1 MTRPEGHP
9 ADQAGPMAFV
19 ADIAAPAL
27 GDSDVHHLVRV
38 LRQRAGDPL
47 TVADGSGRWRTA
59 RLDPS
64 TPSSLG
70 ELGPVSEL
78 SDVAPALAIGFA
90 LVKGDKPELI
100 VQKLTE
106 LGVDRIVP
114 FRADRSVV
122 RWDDAKAAKAVER
135 LRVVARAAAMQCHRP
150 RLPMVSDVSDLGDL
164 LAEGAALA
172 DRGGARPSLSMP
184 FLLVGPEGGWSAAE
198 VARSAPRV
206 TLGVHVLRAETAV
219 LTAAVL
225 LTSLRVR
232 NVGQVD

>member
-1 MTRPEGHP
+1 MTQPEGHP

-19 ADIAAPAL
+19 NDIEAPAL
-27 GDSDVHHLVRV
+27 ADSDAHHLVRV

-206 TLGVHVLRAETAV
+206 TLGVHVLRAETAA

>member
-9 ADQAGPMAFV
+9 ADQPGPMAFV
-19 ADIAAPAL
+19 ADLDAPVLAER
-27 GDSDVHHLVRV
+27 DVSHLVRV
-38 LRQRAGDPL
+38 LRQRAGDSL
-47 TVADGSGRWRTA
+47 TVADGAGGWRTA

-70 ELGPVSEL
+70 DLGPVREL
-78 SDVAPALAIGFA
+78 PDVAPALAIGFA

-150 RLPMVSDVSDLGDL
+150 RLPEVADVANLSDLV
-164 LAEGAALA
+164 AQGAALA
-172 DRGGARPSLSMP
+172 ARGGVPLSLVMP
-184 FLLVGPEGGWSAAE
+184 FVLVGPEGGWSPAE

-206 TLGVHVLRAETAV
+206 TLGAHVLRAETAA
-219 LTAAVL
+219 LAAGVL
-225 LTSLRVR
+225 LTSLRVGD
-232 NVGQVD
+232 VGQAD